1 MATIGE
7 YAKLYGTGNYAD
19 TSKRI
24 GTAVDEAVSDVRTN
38 IDRARAYEDRMRK
51 QKLED
56 YAFEQLKVQE
66 YQGLQIPSDSPYLD
80 FENSFQQAASYI
92 PDAYAALENSDLSSQ
107 EKARGKALLMQQ
119 VGALKGT
126 REKILQQVNTGAAA
140 IQNGTVSGYNDADT
154 IDFYNG
160 LLTPNSG
167 YTVQMENNQLVL
179 KGKTPVEGKDINIP
193 IAQYGRRA
201 PELNIKG
208 PDPLVTINAA
218 NKAAYD
224 RGYYIPDNKSKTLSG
239 EYEESIKDAF
249 TSYLESLPNQDKAI
263 KSAAVDYF
271 GFTPEEVDKLADVR
285 NYTGPDG
292 ESYDNELEYKMEN
305 AFLQRSK
312 DRFLNSEKEK
322 LAQEVK
328 RAQLRSATTSLNSNS
343 NKGTTIDP
351 NVYQDLFDSIY
362 RPKGLGVNTSAPTI
376 QFGTGNIFQQQL
388 LPGQARNIT
397 QQMQSAI
404 SGLGFDNLGIYEK
417 VDNNNEF
424 EGYTIPKQGKGK
436 KGSVFI
442 SKDETDPEVI
452 FKAIMQ
458 AHGVSTAQANKI
470 FTDVFLPQIE
480 RDNLRTQFGYSR

>member
-107 EKARGKALLMQQ
+107 EKSRGKALLMQQ

-126 REKILQQVNTGAAA
+126 REKILQQVNVGAAA
-140 IQNGTVSGYNDADT
+140 LQNGTVSGYNDADT

-160 LLTPNSG
+160 LMTPNSG

-179 KGKTPVEGKDINIP
+179 KGTTPVEGKDINIP

-208 PDPLVTINAA
+208 PDPLTTINVA

-224 RGYYIPDNKSKTLSG
+224 RGYYITDNKSKTLSG

-249 TSYLESLPNQDKAI
+249 TSYLDALPNQDKAI
-263 KSAAVDYF
+263 KGAAVDYF
-271 GFTPEEVDKLADVR
+271 GFTSEQVDKLANTR
-285 NYTGPDG
+285 NNDGGGYTGPDG
-292 ESYDNELEYKMEN
+292 EEYANALEYEMEN
-305 AFLQRSK
+305 AFLQKSK

-322 LAQEVK
+322 LSQEFK
-328 RAQLRSATTSLNSNS
+328 KAQLRSANAKLNSDS

-351 NVYQDLFDSIY
+351 NVYQNLFESIY
-362 RPKGLGVNTSAPTI
+362 RPAQGPRNLGAQDVAS
-376 QFGTGNIFQQQL
+376 QQL
-388 LPGQARNIT
+388 LPGDVRNVT
-397 QQMQSAI
+397 KEMQSAI

-417 VDNNNEF
+417 VNDNNEF

-458 AHGVSTAQANKI
+458 AHGVSTAQANNI
-470 FTDVFLPQIE
+470 FTNVFLPQIQ
-480 RDNLRTQFGYSR
+480 RDNSRAQFGYSQ